1 MTGKAVKPGHDYTAR
16 PERGAKILATKSLE
30 AGGWRLRIK
39 TLEPAGRV
47 PPDALLFSTPK
58 K

>member
-1 MTGKAVKPGHDYTAR
+1 LTSQKQLDENDFGLNLHFVLKSEGKATPK
-16 PERGAKILATKSLE
+16 AT
-30 AGGWRLRIK
+30 
-39 TLEPAGRV
+39 PAGRV